1 MRRGNGRR
9 QTPTEAIAGYRHV
22 SCLELLP
29 VGHLQRETCRRFESD
44 LDARADL
51 KLRAFANA
59 LGSPCA
65 TPQSGAGADGL
76 TECTR
81 QMARIEKPTGA
92 GNLRESFVGS

>member
-9 QTPTEAIAGYRHV
+9 QTPTEAIPGYRHV

-29 VGHLQRETCRRFESD
+29 VGHLQRETCRLFESD

-81 QMARIEKPTGA
+81 QMARIEKPAGA
-92 GNLRESFVGS
+92 GNLRESLVGG